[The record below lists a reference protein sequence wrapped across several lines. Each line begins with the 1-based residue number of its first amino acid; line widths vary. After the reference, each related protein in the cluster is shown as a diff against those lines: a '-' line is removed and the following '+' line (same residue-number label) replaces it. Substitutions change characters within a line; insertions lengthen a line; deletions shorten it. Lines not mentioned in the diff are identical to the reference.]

1 MLDAPI
7 GPTIARMTGPVV
19 LGILAILTFNLVDTW
34 FIGLIGAREL
44 AAVSFTFPVCFVVMN
59 VAMGIAAA
67 TTSVSAHLLGQNQRG
82 RAGSLNTHALCLS
95 AAVIIPLSL
104 LGMLTIDP
112 LFRLLGAA
120 EDLLP
125 LIREFM
131 LPWYGG
137 VVLLALP
144 MTAHGSIRATGDTRT
159 PAIVMGKAG
168 LINGLLDPL
177 FIFVFGWGMAGAA
190 WATVFSWAYASVA
203 ALRALHGTGL
213 MTFSALPSQSW
224 QRSARTLIH
233 LSWPAAITHLMGPLS
248 AAVITIMAAAHG
260 HEAVAA
266 FGVGTRI
273 ESLALVVTMGLG
285 SALAPFIGQ
294 HMGAG
299 RHERIIEALRLSLRF
314 SIAWGIGISILL
326 WLGSDLIAGLFSDDH
341 QVQQGLAAFL
351 HLVPA
356 GFAGAGTFMV
366 IVATLNALRR
376 PLLGTLLNALRLF
389 GVVLPAA
396 WLGSEMGGL
405 EGLYAG
411 LALANLSTGLLAAVW
426 FMASVRKRDWLSTV
440 DASHT

>member
-1 MLDAPI
+1 MLEAPI
-7 GPTIARMTGPVV
+7 GPTIARMTYPVI

-34 FIGLIGAREL
+34 FIGLIGTREL

-67 TTSVSAHLLGQNQRG
+67 TTSVSSHLLGQNQRS
-82 RAGSLNTHALCLS
+82 RAGSLNTHALWLS
-95 AAVIIPLSL
+95 AAVIAPLSL

-112 LFRLLGAA
+112 LFRALGAA
-120 EDLLP
+120 DDLLP

-168 LINGLLDPL
+168 VLNGLLDPL

-203 ALRALHGTGL
+203 ALRALNATGL
-213 MTFSALPSQSW
+213 MTLVPQPAQPW
-224 QRSARTLIH
+224 RRSARTLIH
-233 LSWPAAITHLMGPLS
+233 LAWPAALTNLLGPLS
-248 AAVITIMAAAHG
+248 AAVITLIVAHHG

-294 HMGAG
+294 NLGAG
-299 RHERIIEALRLSLRF
+299 HHDRIIAALRLSVRF
-314 SIAWGIGISILL
+314 SIAWGLGMSLLL
-326 WLGSDLIAGLFSDDH
+326 WLGSDAIARLFSTDP
-341 QVQQGLAAFL
+341 QVQTSLAAFL
-351 HLVPA
+351 HLVPM

-366 IVATLNALRR
+366 VVSTLNALRR
-376 PLLGTLLNALRLF
+376 PLLGTLLNTGRLVV
-389 GVVLPAA
+389 VVLPAA
-396 WLGSEMGGL
+396 WIGSEWRGL

-411 LALANLSTGLLAAVW
+411 LALAHLLTGLGAALW
-426 FMASVRKRDWLSTV
+426 FMRGVKHRNWLPVAGATV
-440 DASHT
+440 L

>member
-1 MLDAPI
+1 VLDAPI
-7 GPTIARMTGPVV
+7 GPTIARMTVPVI
-19 LGILAILTFNLVDTW
+19 LGILAILTFNLVDTF
-34 FIGLIGAREL
+34 FIGLIGTREL

-67 TTSVSAHLLGQNQRG
+67 TTSVSAHLLGQNQRS
-82 RAGSLNTHALCLS
+82 RAGSLNTHALWLS
-95 AAVIIPLSL
+95 AAVILPLSL
-104 LGMLTIDP
+104 LGILTINP
-112 LFRLLGAA
+112 LFLALGAP

-159 PAIVMGKAG
+159 PALVMGKAA
-168 LINGLLDPL
+168 LINGLLDPV
-177 FIFVFGWGMAGAA
+177 FIFALGWGISGAA
-190 WATVFSWAYASVA
+190 WATVLSWAYASLA

-213 MTFSALPSQSW
+213 MRLTALPEQPW
-224 QRSARTLIH
+224 QRSSRTLIH
-233 LSWPAAITHLMGPLS
+233 LSWPAAITNLLGPLS
-248 AAVITIMAAAHG
+248 AAVITLMTARYG

-294 HMGAG
+294 NLGAG
-299 RHERIIEALRLSLRF
+299 HHDRILAALRLSLRF
-314 SIAWGIGISILL
+314 SIVWGLGMSLLL
-326 WLGSDLIAGLFSDDH
+326 WLASDPIARLFSEDP
-341 QVQQGLAAFL
+341 QVQASLAAFL
-351 HLVPA
+351 HLVPM

-366 IVATLNALRR
+366 VVSALNALRR
-376 PLLGTLLNALRLF
+376 PLPGTLLNAGRLF

-396 WLGSEMGGL
+396 WLGSDLSGL

-411 LALANLSTGLLAAVW
+411 LALANLLTGLGAAL
-426 FMASVRKRDWLSTV
+426 WLMRGMQRGGWLP
-440 DASHT
+440 AAGANAL